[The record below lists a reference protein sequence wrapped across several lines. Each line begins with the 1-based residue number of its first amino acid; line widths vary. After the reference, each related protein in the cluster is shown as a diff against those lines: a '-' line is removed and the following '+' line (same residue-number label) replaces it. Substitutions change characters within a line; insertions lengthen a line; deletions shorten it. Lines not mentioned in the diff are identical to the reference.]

1 MTDRAHR
8 FILLVDLHLS
18 DNPETAAHQAL
29 QWAADR
35 VNLERPDF
43 LAVAGDITT
52 FSTAGSASRCL
63 EALDRVEVPVLFT
76 PGNAERRGPH
86 ALSVLKDLAAPERR
100 AAVFDDLLVLLPD
113 TSTGTLC
120 CDERLWL
127 DRSVRSTGAAR
138 RLVIT
143 HYPLDRLDAEGRAWL
158 TRWLPEN
165 GVELLAAGHSH
176 CHRTRHKNGFVEVV
190 VRGLDP
196 DKAIGDLPGISL
208 FESSQEGAWTETFIP
223 WSPTMRLLPADLP
236 DGMLPVGWSIQGDP
250 VAAAGETM
258 DFGLACLEIR
268 PVDLGFSQ
276 RALSV
281 ALGELR
287 DRGPLFLSYHL
298 PDLTWNARTGRV
310 ERVDAVRGHL
320 DCAMEAGVDSL
331 TVHVPR
337 SSARAMERVQAG
349 RPEPTGCFLA
359 FAETYASLFTEAA
372 RAGVGIAIENIHNP
386 ANTPADSP
394 DREFA
399 TRIDEYL
406 RWIDAVAHEMADVPG
421 ASVGAL
427 LDVGH
432 ARNNGGDLDNLQP
445 LGDWYARLGR
455 RILGYHVHQV
465 DTDPVTGALSNHH
478 EISDL
483 FGSRISFAGFLWAW
497 STHQITRGPLFVE
510 VRDDEGRRNTVR
522 RFKQIFENAHRIREA
537 ADLSDRWPSYQDAE
551 GTGADD
557 DS

>member
-1 MTDRAHR
+1 MLESAHR
-8 FILLVDLHLS
+8 FVLLADLHLS
-18 DNPETAAHQAL
+18 DNPDTAAHQAL
-29 QWAADR
+29 QWAVDR

-52 FSTAGSASRCL
+52 FSTAGSASQCL

-76 PGNAERRGPH
+76 PGNAERRGRH
-86 ALSVLKDLAAPERR
+86 AMSVLKALAAPERR
-100 AAVFDDLLVLLPD
+100 ATVFDDLLVLLPD
-113 TSTGTLC
+113 TSTGTLPG
-120 CDERLWL
+120 DERLWL
-127 DRSVRSTGAAR
+127 NRSVRSTCAAR

-143 HYPLDRLDAEGRAWL
+143 HYPLDRMAAADRAWL
-158 TRWLPEN
+158 TRWLLEN

-176 CHRTRHKNGFVEVV
+176 FHRTRRENGFVEVV

-208 FESSQEGAWTETFIP
+208 FETSQKGAWTETFIP
-223 WSPTMRLLPADLP
+223 WSPAMRLLPADLP

-250 VAAAGETM
+250 VAAARETLGS
-258 DFGLACLEIR
+258 GLSCLEIR
-268 PVDLGFSQ
+268 PADLDFSHH
-276 RALSV
+276 ALSV

-287 DRGPLFLSYHL
+287 DRGPLYLSYHL
-298 PDLTWNARTGRV
+298 PDLTWRSRTGRV
-310 ERVDAVRGHL
+310 AGVDAVRAHL
-320 DCAMEAGVDSL
+320 DCAMESGVDSL

-337 SSARAMERVQAG
+337 ASARAMERG
-349 RPEPTGCFLA
+349 RADRREPGGCFLDFVET
-359 FAETYASLFTEAA
+359 FANLFMEAA
-372 RAGVGIAIENIHNP
+372 RGGVGIAIENIHNP

-406 RWIDAVAHEMADVPG
+406 RWIDAVANDMADVPG
-421 ASVGAL
+421 ARVGAL

-455 RILGYHVHQV
+455 RILGYHIHQV
-465 DTDPVTGALSNHH
+465 DTDPATGRLSNHH

-510 VRDDEGRRNTVR
+510 IRDAEGRRNTVR
-522 RFKQIFENAHRIREA
+522 RFKRLFEGAHEIREA
-537 ADLSDRWPSYQDAE
+537 TDLRDRWPSYPEAAD
-551 GTGADD
+551 TGAQD

>member
-1 MTDRAHR
+1 MESAHR
-8 FILLVDLHLS
+8 FILLADLHLS
-18 DNPETAAHQAL
+18 DNPDTAAYQAL
-29 QWAADR
+29 RWAVDR
-35 VNLERPDF
+35 VNLEKPDF
-43 LAVAGDITT
+43 LAVAGDVTT
-52 FSTAGSASRCL
+52 FSTAASAVCCL
-63 EALDRVEVPVLFT
+63 EALERVEVPVLFT
-76 PGNAERRGPH
+76 PGNADRRGPH
-86 ALSVLKDLAAPERR
+86 ALSVLKDLVAPERR
-100 AAVFDDLLVLLPD
+100 VAVFDDLLVLLPD
-113 TSTGTLC
+113 TSSGKLP
-120 CDERLWL
+120 DNERLWL
-127 DRSVRSTGAAR
+127 NRSVRSTCADR

-143 HYPLDRLDAEGRAWL
+143 HYPLDRMDAEDRTWL
-158 TRWLPEN
+158 TRWLSEN

-176 CHRTRHKNGFVEVV
+176 VHRTRHETGFVEAV

-208 FESSQEGAWTETFIP
+208 FESSQKAAWTEIFMP
-223 WSPTMRLLPADLP
+223 WSPAMRLLPADLP
-236 DGMLPVGWSIQGDP
+236 GGILPLGWSIQGDP

-276 RALSV
+276 HALSV

-310 ERVDAVRGHL
+310 AGVDAVRAHL

-337 SSARAMERVQAG
+337 ASARAMERVQVG

-359 FAETYASLFTEAA
+359 FTETFTSLFTEAA
-372 RAGVGIAIENIHNP
+372 SAGVGIAIENIHNP
-386 ANTPADSP
+386 ANTPVDSP

-406 RWIDAVAHEMADVPG
+406 RWIDAVAHETADVPG
-421 ASVGAL
+421 ARVGAL

-445 LGDWYARLGR
+445 LGDWYAHLGR
-455 RILGYHVHQV
+455 RILGYHIHQV
-465 DTDPVTGALSNHH
+465 DTDPATGRLSNHH

-510 VRDDEGRRNTVR
+510 VRDAEGRRNTVR
-522 RFKQIFENAHRIREA
+522 RFKRLFENAHRIRVA
-537 ADLSDRWPSYQDAE
+537 ADLSDRWPSYQDAG